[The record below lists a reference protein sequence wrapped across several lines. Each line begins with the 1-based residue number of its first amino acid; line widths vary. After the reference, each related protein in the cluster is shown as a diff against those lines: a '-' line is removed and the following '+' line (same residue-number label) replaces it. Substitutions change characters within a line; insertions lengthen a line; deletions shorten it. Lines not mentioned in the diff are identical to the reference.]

1 MGKVIKL
8 TEADLEKIVKR
19 VIEEQETQEG
29 ISDVYQGLKG
39 VWRGYGYDY
48 YKYTSTLRN
57 LTRKLKKLDEPN
69 TRIMTQLA
77 DLKGKVQASK
87 MPAQSKF
94 DLENEID
101 DAVNYFTSYAN
112 AIDKIEKITS
122 QTLK

>member
-8 TEADLEKIVKR
+8 TEVDLVKIVKR

-29 ISDVYQGLKG
+29 IGDVYQGLKG
-39 VWRGYGYDY
+39 AWRGYGYDY
-48 YKYTSTLRN
+48 YKYTSALGN

-69 TRIMTQLA
+69 KKIMVQLE
-77 DLKGKVQASK
+77 DLKGKVQTSK
-87 MPAQSKF
+87 MPSQSKF

-101 DAVNYFTSYAN
+101 DAVNYFTSYTN
-112 AIDKIEKITS
+112 VIDKIEKLTL